1 MKPGAKH
8 LVAVTAAAAAALIT
22 VAGLAWYYYTHDP
35 SEGAGAKCTFKLLS
49 GYDCPGCGSQRA
61 LHAMLHGEIAQAW
74 HFNPMVFFAVPLA
87 AYYFI
92 VEAGRRR
99 WPRLHAASVK
109 PVIIIAIFIAIVAY
123 WIGRNL

>member
-1 MKPGAKH
+1 
-8 LVAVTAAAAAALIT
+8 
-22 VAGLAWYYYTHDP
+22 
-35 SEGAGAKCTFKLLS
+35 
-49 GYDCPGCGSQRA
+49 
-61 LHAMLHGEIAQAW
+61 MLHGNIAEAW

-99 WPRLHAASVK
+99 WPRLHAASVR